1 MVIELSNLTFTE
13 QDDIVPASGVDQI
26 TNTGITN
33 TLAGRDII
41 TGTAILGSAIP
52 GMHNLVY
59 GIYNSNTL
67 NTNDGD
73 DIIMGIFSDPEGK
86 SSDFEQYFGFFND
99 QGIIDTGDGND
110 KIIGIDNTALS
121 TNRVNSLNTGFSSY
135 LGTVNTGNGHDI
147 IMGTGQS
154 YGLVNWEATIDT
166 GNGNDTIAGTGN
178 NMVGIFNLGD
188 GLNTPTFNTGDGNDR
203 IIGNGFYVGIENS
216 GVMDTGEGDD
226 IINGTNSTTATT
238 DYISAGITNSLN
250 VHTIITG
257 NGNDTIIGT
266 GSTGIYN
273 MGVINTGNGDDV
285 ISGTGSIGIYNGN
298 VINTGNGDDSIIAN
312 GGFESIGY
320 VSLGNGIDFLKGFGS
335 GEFSGGNGNDTLELT
350 SGTYTVERGYTAV
363 TFTKGSSIM
372 ITSEFEKLKAGSTIY
387 DFTSLTAG
395 QIIIVA

>member
-1 MVIELSNLTFTE
+1 MAIELSNLTFTE

-26 TNTGITN
+26 TNTGIAN

-41 TGTAILGSAIP
+41 TGTAIGGSATP
-52 GMHNLVY
+52 GMHNIVY

-67 NTNDGD
+67 NTDDGD
-73 DIIMGIFSDPEGK
+73 DIIMGIFSDPEGN
-86 SSDFEQYFGFFND
+86 SRDFDYFCLSND
-99 QGIIDTGDGND
+99 QGIIDTGNGND
-110 KIIGIDNTALS
+110 QIIGIDNTALS

-147 IMGTGQS
+147 IMGTGQFN
-154 YGLVNWEATIDT
+154 GVVNYEATIDT
-166 GNGNDTIAGTGN
+166 DNGNDTIAGTGN
-178 NMVGIFNLGD
+178 NGYGIWNVRD
-188 GLNTPTFNTGDGNDR
+188 TLNTTTFNTGDGNDR
-203 IIGNGFYVGIENS
+203 IIGNGLYVGIHNN

-226 IINGTNSTTATT
+226 IINGTNTITGTA
-238 DYISAGITNSLN
+238 DQYNAGITNGGDVN
-250 VHTIITG
+250 TIITG
-257 NGNDTIIGT
+257 NGNDIIIGT

-285 ISGTGSIGIYNGN
+285 ISGNGSTGIYNGN

-312 GGFESIGY
+312 GGFESTGY
-320 VSLGNGIDFLKGFGS
+320 VSLGNGTDFLKGFGS

-350 SGTYTVERGYTAV
+350 SGTYTVEIGYTAV